1 MPAPGAASCG
11 QFGEGIDVD
20 EDRRTCQVTASP
32 TTVVVTGAS
41 SGIGRATARMYGARG
56 ANVALI
62 ARGLDGLHAAA
73 KEVEEAGG
81 RPLVLPLDV
90 ADAEAVEKAAARV
103 EDELG
108 PIDVWVN
115 CAMTA
120 VLAPVK
126 ETTAE
131 QFRRVTEVTY
141 LGYVHGTLAALKRML
156 PRDRG
161 VIVQVGSALVY
172 RAIPLQATYCGA
184 KHAIKGFTEALRT
197 ELIHDRSRVKV
208 TMVQLP
214 GVNTPQFDQVE
225 TTLRR
230 HPQPVP
236 PIYQPELAAEAVLWA
251 ADHPKREVYVGEPTP
266 LTIWGGRLLPG
277 LVDRYLARTNYKA
290 QQTDEPIPADRPSY
304 LWEPLPGD
312 RGAHGDFDDIAHR
325 RSVQYVLATHH
336 AATAAAAAALAGTAL
351 LVRRARSR

>member
-1 MPAPGAASCG
+1 
-11 QFGEGIDVD
+11 
-20 EDRRTCQVTASP
+20 VTAAP

-41 SGIGRATARMYGARG
+41 SGVGRATARAFAALG
-56 ANVALI
+56 ANVGLI
-62 ARGLDGLHAAA
+62 ARGEDGLAAAA

-90 ADAEAVEKAAARV
+90 ADADAVDAAAGRV
-103 EDELG
+103 EIELG

-126 ETTAE
+126 ETTAA

-141 LGYVHGTLAALKRML
+141 LGYVNGTLSALERML
-156 PRDRG
+156 PRDQG
-161 VIVQVGSALVY
+161 VIVQVGSALAH

-184 KHAIKGFTEALRT
+184 KHAMKGFTDALRC
-197 ELIHDRSRVKV
+197 ELIHDRSGVRV

-214 GVNTPQFDQVE
+214 GVNTPQFEQVE
-225 TTLRR
+225 TTLDH

-236 PIYQPELAAEAVLWA
+236 PIYQPELAARAVLWA
-251 ADHPKREVYVGEPTP
+251 AAHPRREVYVGEPTP
-266 LTIWGGRLLPG
+266 QVIWAGRLLPG
-277 LVDRYLARTNYKA
+277 LVDRYLARTNFKA
-290 QQTDEPIPADRPSY
+290 QQTDQPIPADRPSY

-312 RGAHGDFDDIAHR
+312 RGAHGIFDDMAHHK
-325 RSVQYVLATHH
+325 SVQYELATHRR
-336 AATAAAAAALAGTAL
+336 AAALSAVAVAGVTVAL
-351 LVRRARSR
+351 RRLRRR